1 MGWHLID
8 NGSPTLSVTAVLG
21 ASVFTIIVDIW
32 TSVGELIAIDIS
44 WGVITIGAEKNRYYE
59 LSNMNICLYDKNL

>member
-1 MGWHLID
+1 M
-8 NGSPTLSVTAVLG
+8 SG